1 MLYRILFFSSLSRVP
16 FTRLFLENISLT
28 SKTQFRIYFA
38 NLLLI
43 QSMFTWMLFFL
54 VQHCLRYLPQKHH
67 FCDSGSMNRVIEN
80 WLSWRFSKPVSK
92 CGLIILSDNSKCI
105 NSLDFRIREKLYR
118 HTHTQVRSET
128 LHSVPDITD
137 TTPFLPSTY
146 LLDISRHALY
156 MISNMEQ
163 LKFRGISTIM

>member
-1 MLYRILFFSSLSRVP
+1 MFFSSLSRVP

-105 NSLDFRIREKLYR
+105 NSLDFRIREKALQT
-118 HTHTQVRSET
+118 HTHTGKIWNLTQC
-128 LHSVPDITD
+128 
-137 TTPFLPSTY
+137 
-146 LLDISRHALY
+146 SRYYWYHT
-156 MISNMEQ
+156 
-163 LKFRGISTIM
+163 ISTLNIPTWYLSPCFVHDKQYGTIEVQRN